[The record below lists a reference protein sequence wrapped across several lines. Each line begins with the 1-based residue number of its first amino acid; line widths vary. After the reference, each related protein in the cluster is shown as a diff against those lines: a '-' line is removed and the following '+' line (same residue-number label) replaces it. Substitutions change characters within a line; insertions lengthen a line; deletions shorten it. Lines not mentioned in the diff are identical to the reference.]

1 MYVYRTDGEAVG
13 FVYES
18 FVYDLAGIPLGRIL
32 GSRVHRLDGTYVG
45 EWFKEMVVERP
56 AARPRDIP
64 AVATPPLPASPGTT
78 SRRRVVVDYGYRD
91 CFDRLYEAADGYSQA
106 AE

>member
-13 FVYES
+13 FLYES
-18 FVYDLAGIPLGRIL
+18 FVYDIAGTPLGRIL
-32 GSRVHRLDGTYVG
+32 GSRVHRLDGAYVG

-56 AARPRDIP
+56 GAQPRDIP
-64 AVATPPLPASPGTT
+64 AVATPPFRASPGTT
-78 SRRRVVVDYGYRD
+78 CRRRVVVDYGYRD
-91 CFDRLYEAADGYSQA
+91 CFERLYEAPGGYSQA